1 MKGENHMKST
11 YYIIDVVTNTLY
23 LTLHNYTQ
31 EAAEEYFTSCSYM
44 LSTKESPMRLIK
56 GFKKI

>member
-1 MKGENHMKST
+1 MKST